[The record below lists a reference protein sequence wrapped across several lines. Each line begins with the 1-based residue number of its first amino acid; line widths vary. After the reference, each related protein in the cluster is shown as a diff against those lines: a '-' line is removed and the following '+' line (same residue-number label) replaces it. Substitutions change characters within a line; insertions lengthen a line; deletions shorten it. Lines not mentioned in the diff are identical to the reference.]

1 MSKTIGKASLEADE
15 EGLVTLQC
23 DRCKSRFKMECS
35 YLNNELEE
43 NDICCPICGI
53 SEKLNTFW
61 PEEVIEEAK
70 KIAIAEAERMFV
82 EALKGIK
89 SKHIKIETKPVQR
102 VDTDIAIKNK
112 DYDMLR
118 VRVNCCDK
126 IIALTSSDVTAGFYC
141 PYCGRIIK

>member
-1 MSKTIGKASLEADE
+1 MSKTIGKASLKADE
-15 EGLVTLQC
+15 NGLVTLQC

-35 YLNNELEE
+35 YLNDEHVDNE
-43 NDICCPICGI
+43 ICCPICGI

-61 PEEVIEEAK
+61 PEEVIEEAQ
-70 KIAIAEAERMFV
+70 KIAIAEAERMFA
-82 EALKGIK
+82 EAFKGIK
-89 SKHIKIETKPVQR
+89 SKHIKIKTKPVQR

-112 DYDMLR
+112 DYDMLQ

-126 IIALTSSDVTAGFYC
+126 TIGLMSSDITAGFYC

>member
-35 YLNNELEE
+35 YLNDELEDNE
-43 NDICCPICGI
+43 ICCPKCGI

-61 PEEVIEEAK
+61 PEEIIEEAQ
-70 KIAIAEAERMFV
+70 KIAIAEAERMFE
-82 EALKGIK
+82 EALRGIK
-89 SKHIKIETKPVQR
+89 SKHIKVKTKPVQR
-102 VDTDIAIKNK
+102 VNTNISIKNK
-112 DYDMLR
+112 DYDMLQ
-118 VRVNCCDK
+118 VKVNCCDK
-126 IIALTSSDVTAGFYC
+126 TIGLMATDFTAGFYC

>member
-15 EGLVTLQC
+15 KGLVSLQC

-35 YLNNELEE
+35 YLNDELEDNE
-43 NDICCPICGI
+43 ICCPICGI
-53 SEKLNTFW
+53 SEKLNTFL
-61 PEEVIEEAK
+61 PKEVIEEAQ

-82 EALKGIK
+82 EAFKGVK
-89 SKHIKIETKPVQR
+89 SKHIKIKTKSVQR

-112 DYDMLR
+112 DYDMLQ
-118 VRVNCCDK
+118 VKVNCCDK
-126 IIALTSSDVTAGFYC
+126 TIGLMSSDITAGFYC